1 MSLHTVEDYKRE
13 DGKLGWRVTV
23 GEGDNKKVVATDG
36 GQGYENKKDMLQS
49 FFGLFFGTYDESF
62 LELYNEWKPD
72 GGPQTEQEADDDA
85 ILNSETGVT
94 TNTAP

>member
-13 DGKLGWRVTV
+13 DGKLGWRVRV
-23 GEGDNKKVVATDG
+23 DDNIIATDG

-72 GGPQTEQEADDDA
+72 GGPQTEQEAADDA
-85 ILNSETGVT
+85 ALNSETGVT
-94 TNTAP
+94 TNPAS

>member
-1 MSLHTVEDYKRE
+1 MSLHTVEDYTRE
-13 DGKLGWRVTV
+13 DGKLGWRVRV
-23 GEGDNKKVVATDG
+23 GGDIVAVDG

-72 GGPQTEQEADDDA
+72 GGPQTEQEAADDA
-85 ILNSETGVT
+85 ALNSETGVT
-94 TNTAP
+94 TNTTP